1 MRVQMYTE
9 EDFQSGDL
17 SSSVLGRVDLRKS
30 KPRFRRNQVA
40 CDSCHM
46 RRVQCDL
53 ISPSPCSRCL
63 RTGMN
68 CGLSRTLRKRG
79 RTARSK
85 LGNGTATA
93 KHEQCH
99 SPEYLQVQQA
109 HECPIAHSSSTASPM
124 SPTTPASATNL
135 GSTPT
140 NEIDTLL
147 ALCTEENH
155 SPFGISQE
163 WEMPGVHYEG
173 DYPKELLEPISQDE
187 GPQLLMPDSCDLGPT
202 GSYSL
207 SHELSPNFSS
217 PADGISTG
225 AGRPMR
231 DSAIWYP
238 VLDRIMITLEPHI
251 SCQLACHLLELYFS
265 ERSSTYAHAIYGHVP
280 CSLLR
285 RASFLTDDFRPT
297 SPALLASMLWLAAVD
312 DRDCSLPILPS
323 QKVKICQILGN
334 AAFYFL
340 STSRNGRSGD
350 EDPLAPGSY
359 PPTMAQDPRTRPADL
374 DDVITHI
381 HIASILSDEQRP
393 SSTSRWKTASDMARQ
408 LKLNEESYPLP
419 NTTGWGNLHCHACH
433 HEAPSSLDGS
443 KHCIHGG
450 TETHLGCMCE
460 GMDTTDSPAFTEEHL
475 EERRRTWWLLYILD
489 RHLSLRHN
497 RSLEISDAEC
507 AALPLPVD
515 EVSWQNG
522 TFTKGFSRPQTHN
535 LNSER
540 QASQDFQFRDC
551 SLFGFFLPLMKI
563 SGEISKLNDMQ
574 SQGNRGHEIEEERL
588 LQHIGTYQDS
598 LANFMRSA
606 NTSDPKSKMLDAFYD
621 TRQQTCVAY
630 ASYLVQAL
638 RILLLGKRHWLFLIE
653 EAEFWK
659 SPTFISTISHASD
672 GTFWLRRIL
681 DLDPDVSFMPYL
693 FGIML
698 FQASYPMLLVV
709 ERLQS
714 KSGKEILDA
723 CEVMIRATESCLVTR
738 NTEYQRKFRQLMR
751 STVSQAWG
759 CPVSASEIQRR
770 RKAVFSLYLWT
781 RRGTH
786 WPVDSENRN
795 PT

>member
-1 MRVQMYTE
+1 
-9 EDFQSGDL
+9 
-17 SSSVLGRVDLRKS
+17 
-30 KPRFRRNQVA
+30 
-40 CDSCHM
+40 
-46 RRVQCDL
+46 
-53 ISPSPCSRCL
+53 
-63 RTGMN
+63 
-68 CGLSRTLRKRG
+68 
-79 RTARSK
+79 
-85 LGNGTATA
+85 
-93 KHEQCH
+93 
-99 SPEYLQVQQA
+99 
-109 HECPIAHSSSTASPM
+109 
-124 SPTTPASATNL
+124 
-135 GSTPT
+135 
-140 NEIDTLL
+140 
-147 ALCTEENH
+147 
-155 SPFGISQE
+155 
-163 WEMPGVHYEG
+163 
-173 DYPKELLEPISQDE
+173 
-187 GPQLLMPDSCDLGPT
+187 
-202 GSYSL
+202 
-207 SHELSPNFSS
+207 
-217 PADGISTG
+217 
-225 AGRPMR
+225 
-231 DSAIWYP
+231 
-238 VLDRIMITLEPHI
+238 
-251 SCQLACHLLELYFS
+251 
-265 ERSSTYAHAIYGHVP
+265 
-280 CSLLR
+280 
-285 RASFLTDDFRPT
+285 
-297 SPALLASMLWLAAVD
+297 
-312 DRDCSLPILPS
+312 
-323 QKVKICQILGN
+323 
-334 AAFYFL
+334 
-340 STSRNGRSGD
+340 
-350 EDPLAPGSY
+350 
-359 PPTMAQDPRTRPADL
+359 
-374 DDVITHI
+374 
-381 HIASILSDEQRP
+381 
-393 SSTSRWKTASDMARQ
+393 MARQ

-419 NTTGWGNLHCHACH
+419 NTTGSGNLHCHACH
-433 HEAPSSLDGS
+433 HKTPSSLDGL
-443 KHCIHGG
+443 KHCVHGG

-460 GMDTTDSPAFTEEHL
+460 GVDTIDSPAFTEEHL

-522 TFTKGFSRPQTHN
+522 TFTKDFSRPQTHN
-535 LNSER
+535 LNSEH

-574 SQGNRGHEIEEERL
+574 SQGNRGHEIEEEQL

-598 LANFMRSA
+598 LANFMRSV
-606 NTSDPKSKMLDAFYD
+606 NTSDPKSKMLDTFYD

-638 RILLLGKRHWLFLIE
+638 RIMLLGKRHWLFLIE
-653 EAEFWK
+653 EARFWK

-709 ERLQS
+709 ERFQS